1 MSKIGNFSLAIR
13 NGGDIDCAK
22 FSSHCSLSGGNYD
35 ASASAVPAR
44 QLAVFRNERVA
55 RASPVKKTE
64 NYDEERVG
72 TRRPDQGRF
81 SFRARACACRSRTRR
96 TDLLTGGGH
105 LPAAKVHGKCHFAG
119 GLAAP

>member
-72 TRRPDQGRF
+72 TLRPDHGRF
-81 SFRARACACRSRTRR
+81 SFRARPCACPSLTQRTNLLTRDPHPPPAN
-96 TDLLTGGGH
+96 DLLH
-105 LPAAKVHGKCHFAG
+105 FQSSLVPA
-119 GLAAP
+119 P

>member
-72 TRRPDQGRF
+72 TRGPKQGRI
-81 SFRARACACRSRTRR
+81 SVRARARACRGWARR
-96 TDLLTGGGH
+96 TDLLTGRGH
-105 LPAAKVHGKCHFAG
+105 LAAAKVHGRCHFTCW
-119 GLAAP
+119 LAAA